1 MGKSDYP
8 DPNPGIYILHTDGFL
23 KIKDKGNWKPK
34 PKSCMRSLLAFLA
47 GAVIILYAATLFYPK
62 WENQAG
68 ESSFGYD
75 AFTYYGYLPAAFI
88 YKDLKKQRFVDSIM
102 DKYRFIPNHK
112 PFVHEKSGN
121 PVFTYSS
128 GLALVYLPAFALAHV
143 LAEPLGFPADGFSLP
158 YQVII
163 QFWSILGVLVGLW
176 YYRKLLRRYFSDST
190 AAWLLILLV
199 FGTNFLNYTGIDVTL
214 THSWLF
220 SFFVGLMLASDQYY
234 RNPSYGYA
242 AAMGIIS
249 GLCILIRPSEILVAV
264 IPLFWGM
271 GQVSLAAFR
280 QRFQFLRRHI
290 SHLLLAFVL
299 VLLIGSIQVAYWLYV
314 TGEPLVYSYDD
325 KGFSWLSPHFYLY
338 TFSYRSGWLVYTP
351 LMFFVFWAMLIHA
364 KRGENRVALLGF
376 FLLNYYVVSAWDIW
390 WYGGMGGRAMVQS
403 YAMAFMII
411 GSWWEWLKSTSAW
424 IKGIS
429 YVLMALFAYVNIWF
443 TYNAHAGQGL
453 YDPSG
458 MTSAYY
464 WAVVGRSHVPEYTAI
479 FKDTEE
485 YFTGKPKD
493 LRKLHALGMDPEGE
507 PVVDCPNP
515 ASRKIV
521 VPIQED
527 WVKKLDP
534 REPFGQ

>member
-1 MGKSDYP
+1 
-8 DPNPGIYILHTDGFL
+8 
-23 KIKDKGNWKPK
+23 
-34 PKSCMRSLLAFLA
+34 MRSLLAFLA

-464 WAVVGRSHVPEYTAI
+464 WAVVGRSHVPE
-479 FKDTEE
+479 
-485 YFTGKPKD
+485 
-493 LRKLHALGMDPEGE
+493 
-507 PVVDCPNP
+507 
-515 ASRKIV
+515 
-521 VPIQED
+521 
-527 WVKKLDP
+527 
-534 REPFGQ
+534 